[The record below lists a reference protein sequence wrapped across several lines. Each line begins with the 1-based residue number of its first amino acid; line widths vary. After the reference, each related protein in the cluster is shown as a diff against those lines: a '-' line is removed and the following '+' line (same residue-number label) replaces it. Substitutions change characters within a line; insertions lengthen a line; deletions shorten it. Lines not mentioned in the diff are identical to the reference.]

1 MKVFLAISCAV
12 LTFVGCSPL
21 IPVYAPRRD
30 NNEYHRLATTPQD
43 CLGCHDVSGIRK
55 HDETKN
61 CLRCHRLN
69 EVYP

>member
-1 MKVFLAISCAV
+1 LAK
-12 LTFVGCSPL
+12 
-21 IPVYAPRRD
+21 
-30 NNEYHRLATTPQD
+30 TPQD

-55 HDETKN
+55 HDEDKN